1 MKQFI
6 IVVLLVLQA
15 SFLFAQQEK
24 KYIRKGNEQYLQQ
37 NYKEAENS
45 YRQSVGKA
53 GKTVEGN
60 FNLGDALYKQ
70 KKYAD
75 AGAQFNK
82 IAATSGNNKAVMA
95 KAYHNLGNSLL
106 ESKKL
111 EESIAAYK
119 KSLLNNPQDD
129 ETRYNLAYAQKK
141 LQQQQDKKNQDNK
154 NNKNNK
160 DKNDKN
166 KDKDKKD
173 QDKKNDDKNKDDKD
187 KKDQDKKDQ
196 DKDKQNQDKKDQDK
210 KDQQNGQDP
219 NNVSKDDAERMLEA
233 LNNDEKQTQDRL
245 KNKKLKGAKVRIAK
259 DW

>member
-6 IVVLLVLQA
+6 IVVLFVLQA

-24 KYIRKGNEQYLQQ
+24 KFIKKGNELYQQQ
-37 NYKEAENS
+37 NYKDAESS
-45 YRQSVGKA
+45 YRLSVGKKD
-53 GKTVEGN
+53 KTVEGN

-70 KKYAD
+70 KKYAE

-82 IAATSGNNKAVMA
+82 IASSSNNKQVLA

-106 ESKKL
+106 DSKKL

-141 LQQQQDKKNQDNK
+141 LQQQQQQDKKNK
-154 NNKNNK
+154 NN
-160 DKNDKN
+160 KNDKN
-166 KDKDKKD
+166 KDKNKKD

-187 KKDQDKKDQ
+187 KKDQDKK
-196 DKDKQNQDKKDQDK
+196 NQDDKNKDQDK
-210 KDQQNGQDP
+210 KDQQNGQQPQP
-219 NNVSKDDAERMLEA
+219 NNVSKEDAERMLEA
-233 LNNDEKQTQDRL
+233 LNNDEKQTQDKL
-245 KNKKLKGAKVRIAK
+245 KNKKLKGAKVNITK

>member
-24 KYIRKGNEQYLQQ
+24 KFIKKGNELYQQQ
-37 NYKEAENS
+37 NYKDAESS
-45 YRQSVGKA
+45 YRLSVGKKD
-53 GKTVEGN
+53 KTVEGN

-70 KKYAD
+70 KKYAE

-82 IAATSGNNKAVMA
+82 IASSSNNKEVLA

-106 ESKKL
+106 DSKKL

-141 LQQQQDKKNQDNK
+141 LQQQKQQDKKNKDDKNKDKNKNDKDKKNQD
-154 NNKNNK
+154 
-160 DKNDKN
+160 DKN

-173 QDKKNDDKNKDDKD
+173 QDKDKKNQDDKN
-187 KKDQDKKDQ
+187 
-196 DKDKQNQDKKDQDK
+196 KDQDK
-210 KDQQNGQDP
+210 KDQQNGEQPQP
-219 NNVSKDDAERMLEA
+219 NNVSKEDAERMLEA
-233 LNNDEKQTQDRL
+233 LNNDEKQTQDKL
-245 KNKKLKGAKVRIAK
+245 KNKKLKGAKVQITK